1 MFGQIVLVLPSS
13 ASTTSTWDT
22 SGIKIGITST
32 TEMVCDSHLPS
43 GFSDLVVQTERHFN
57 AQRYERFG
65 SLSLAALVITAMR
78 SRVLVLHPRTR
89 SLDPRTPDTGLM
101 QKKNGSSRE
110 SGRKKLK
117 TGSPLR
123 TRADAPRRLTES

>member
-89 SLDPRTPDTGLM
+89 SLDPRTPDTDPPPIRGH
-101 QKKNGSSRE
+101 SSRKWC
-110 SGRKKLK
+110 RKAISP
-117 TGSPLR
+117 GSWS
-123 TRADAPRRLTES
+123 A